1 MFSKKLSIIAF
12 TFLYIFSFEI
22 YGQNFNRTRTYD
34 VQHYKIQISFD
45 RDKKQVFGDTTVF
58 LKPLGEK
65 FKSIELDAAG
75 MSFESVRLENENKD
89 LKYKISDEKI
99 FIELDKSY
107 KPDDL
112 ISIRF
117 KYSCRPKKGIT
128 FIEEKKDGKKVIHSA
143 QIWTQGEPDE
153 AHHWFPSYDFPDDK
167 ATSEQ
172 IITAN
177 SDENVIANGELI
189 EKKENGNGTANFHF
203 KMPLPHS
210 TYLTSFIV
218 GRYAKTEDKYK
229 NIPLGFY
236 VYPGE
241 ESVIPLTFSDTK
253 EMIRIFEEAT
263 KIDYP
268 FNKYDQTIVANFTFG
283 GMENITATTY
293 SDGEIFLAKFPHLR
307 GFILDLVSHEL
318 AHSWFGNLVTCRNWS
333 ELWLN
338 EGFATYMEAVYRG
351 KIYGKTAYTAK
362 IRDDAATYL
371 TGDAANNTRHGLFNQ
386 TANDLDKLFKYPNI
400 TYNKGS
406 LVIHLLHETVGD
418 EAFWKA
424 VNIYLN
430 RHKFSNV
437 ETNDLKKV
445 FEEVSGKNLDQFF
458 KQWVYGIGHP
468 KLEIEPIYSEG
479 SKTLEL
485 KINQTQKG
493 NQVPEAFVFPLE
505 VFVQTDNGEKIETV
519 TIDKRSNSFSIK
531 LDGKPSNIVL
541 DKNAKMLLFN
551 SKIEKIKMN

>member
-1 MFSKKLSIIAF
+1 MFSKLFIAAF
-12 TFLYIFSFEI
+12 TFLFIFSFEI
-22 YGQNFNRTRTYD
+22 HGQNFNRTRTFD
-34 VQHYKIQISFD
+34 VQHYRIQISFD
-45 RDKKQVFGDTTVF
+45 RDKKQVFGDTTIS
-58 LKPLGEK
+58 LKPLGEN
-65 FKSIELDAAG
+65 FKTIELDATG
-75 MSFESVRLENENKD
+75 MTFEAVRLEAENRD
-89 LKYKISDEKI
+89 LNYKISGEKI
-99 FIELDKSY
+99 FVELEKSY

-112 ISIRF
+112 ISIRL
-117 KYSCRPKKGIT
+117 KYSCRPKKGVT
-128 FIEEKKDGKKVIHSA
+128 FVEEKKEGKKIIHSA

-177 SDENVIANGELI
+177 ADENVIANGEFI
-189 EKKENGNGTANFHF
+189 EKKENGNGTATFHF
-203 KMPLPHS
+203 KMPVQHS

-218 GRYAKTEDKYK
+218 GKYVKTADKYK

-241 ESVIPLTFSDTK
+241 EAVIPLAFSDTK
-253 EMIRIFEEAT
+253 EMFRIFEEVT
-263 KIDYP
+263 KVDYP
-268 FNKYDQTIVANFTFG
+268 FNKYDQTIVDNFTFG
-283 GMENITATTY
+283 GMENVTATTY
-293 SDGEIFLAKFPHLR
+293 SDKDIFIAKFPQLR
-307 GFILDLVSHEL
+307 GYALDLVSHEL
-318 AHSWFGNLVTCRNWS
+318 AHSWFGNLVTCRNWA

-351 KIYGKTAYTAK
+351 KMYGQKAYMTK
-362 IRDDAATYL
+362 IREDANEYL
-371 TGDAANNTRHGLFNQ
+371 LGDASDNTRHGLFNQ

-400 TYNKGS
+400 TYYKGS
-406 LVIHLLHETVGD
+406 VVIHVLHETVGD

-445 FEEVSGKNLDQFF
+445 FEEVSEKNLDQFF
-458 KQWVYGIGHP
+458 KQWVYGVGHP
-468 KLEIEPIYSEG
+468 KLEIEPAYSDS

-493 NQVPEAFVFPLE
+493 VQVPEVFVFPLE
-505 VFVQTDNGEKIETV
+505 VFVQTEKGEKIETV
-519 TIDKRSNSFSIK
+519 AIDKRSNSFSIK
-531 LDGKPSNIVL
+531 LDGKPSSIAL
-541 DKNAKMLLFN
+541 DKNAKMLLFD